1 MYGLVLEYKLKKL
14 IDVVPRPGTVSWTTA
29 DITFNFND
37 LFKSLVS
44 AMRINNED
52 GANVLRYRLNGSV
65 NTIELPA
72 GGRDPIATWVEQI
85 EIEPNALTG
94 LGTIQ
99 LDLVPIKE
107 AIQ

>member
-1 MYGLVLEYKLKKL
+1 LYGLVLEYKLKKL
-14 IDVVPRPGTVSWTTA
+14 IDVVPRPGTVAWTTA
-29 DITFNFND
+29 NITFNFNE
-37 LFKSLVS
+37 LFKSLAS

-52 GANVLRYRLNGSV
+52 GTNVLRYRLNGSV
-65 NTIELPA
+65 NTVELPA

-85 EIEPNALTG
+85 DIEPNAVTG

-99 LDLVPIKE
+99 LDLVPIAE